1 MERKYLIT
9 QEQLEQIEHYERMFE
24 LNANLVRDLCNSE
37 KDDIVYG
44 FELGKMHSHLRD
56 CFIEM
61 MDLEN
66 EIINQK
72 VVDETK
78 SE

>member
-1 MERKYLIT
+1 M
-9 QEQLEQIEHYERMFE
+9 EQIEHYKRMFE
-24 LNANLVRDLCNSE
+24 LNADLVKNLCNSE

-61 MDLEN
+61 MELEN
-66 EIINQK
+66 EIKSQK
-72 VVDETK
+72 VFDETK
-78 SE
+78 ML

>member
-1 MERKYLIT
+1 MERTYLIT
-9 QEQLEQIEHYERMFE
+9 QEQLEQIEHYKRMFE
-24 LNANLVRDLCNSE
+24 LNADLIKDLCNSE

-66 EIINQK
+66 EIRNPK

>member
-9 QEQLEQIEHYERMFE
+9 QKQLEQIEHYQRMFE
-24 LNANLVRDLCNSE
+24 LNADLVRDLCNSE

-56 CFIEM
+56 CFMGM
-61 MDLEN
+61 MELES
-66 EIINQK
+66 EIRNQK
-72 VVDETK
+72 VDDETK

>member
-9 QEQLEQIEHYERMFE
+9 QEQIEQIDHFKRMFQF
-24 LNANLVRDLCNSE
+24 NADLVRDLCESE

-56 CFIEM
+56 CFMEM
-61 MDLEN
+61 LELTDQ
-66 EIINQK
+66 IIKQE
-72 VVDETK
+72 VVNETK
-78 SE
+78 L